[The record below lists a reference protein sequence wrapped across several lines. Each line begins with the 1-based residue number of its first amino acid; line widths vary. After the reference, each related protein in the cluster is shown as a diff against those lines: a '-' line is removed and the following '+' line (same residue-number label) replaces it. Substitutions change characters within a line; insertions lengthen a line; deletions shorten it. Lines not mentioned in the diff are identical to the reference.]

1 MNKETKKLQ
10 KLVGKRK
17 TKKVV
22 FQTKEYNQYKGD
34 EGSSDFEYEC
44 N

>member
-22 FQTKEYNQYKGD
+22 SQSKEYNQYKD
-34 EGSSDFEYEC
+34 ENTTSDYDY